1 MSNMTLEKVAQLAGV
16 SRSTVSRVVNNQSGV
31 RENVRSRVWQ
41 VIEETGYRPNLAA
54 RALASKRSGIISLV
68 IPHAYSRLFSDP
80 YFPRLTQGITQAC
93 NQNNLSLSLFL
104 FHSEDE
110 EKNLTRRIANTS
122 ITDGVIIASS
132 QLDDPLMPG
141 LIANRVPLVVIGRTD
156 QYPEVNF
163 VDIDN
168 VNGAYTATTHL
179 LRRNYGRVAHISGP
193 QNMASGVDRLL
204 GYRRALRDRGH
215 TFHEELVA
223 EGDYSEAG
231 GYAAMCQLLPH
242 QPDAVFAASDQ
253 MALGAYRAIQEAG
266 LQIPQDIGV
275 VGFDDVLPPN
285 SMQPLLT
292 TIRQP
297 VVQTGVEAVNLL
309 LDIIENGPS
318 PANHI
323 ILDTKLVI
331 RESCGSGV
339 R

>member
-1 MSNMTLEKVAQLAGV
+1 MSSVTLEKVAELAGV

-31 RENVRSRVWQ
+31 RDDVRSRVWR
-41 VIEETGYRPNLAA
+41 VIEETGYRPNLVA

-68 IPHAYSRLFSDP
+68 IPHVYSRLFTDP

-132 QLDDPLMPG
+132 QFDDPLMPG
-141 LIANRVPLVVIGRTD
+141 LIANRVPLVVIGRPD

-179 LRRNYGRVAHISGP
+179 LRRNRGRVAHISGP
-193 QNMASGVDRLL
+193 QKMASGVDRLR
-204 GYRRALRDRGH
+204 GYQKALRDRGH
-215 TFHEELVA
+215 AYREELVV

-231 GYAAMCQLLPH
+231 GYAAMRQLLPLH
-242 QPDAVFAASDQ
+242 PDAVFAASDQ
-253 MALGAYRAIQEAG
+253 MALGAYRAIREGG
-266 LQIPQDIGV
+266 LQIPQDV
-275 VGFDDVLPPN
+275 ALVGFDDLLPPN
-285 SMQPLLT
+285 SIQLRLT

-318 PANHI
+318 PPSRI

-331 RESCGSGV
+331 RESCGSGA